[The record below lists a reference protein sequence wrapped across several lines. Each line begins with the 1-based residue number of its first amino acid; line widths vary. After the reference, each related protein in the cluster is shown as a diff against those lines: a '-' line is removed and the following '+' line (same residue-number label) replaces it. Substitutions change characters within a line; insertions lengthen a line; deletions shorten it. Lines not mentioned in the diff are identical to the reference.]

1 MEVGGWDIEIRP
13 EFLRLV
19 GYTPI
24 GSNTRSNR
32 TRIHLCSSI
41 PGPSRSWVPA
51 DCSTNPLISGCFTRI
66 PCQFSTTHLRSQNLN
81 NQCAIFFSAAH
92 EIQMT
97 GTGVSGGHRTRI
109 AIARVLLRNPKILLI
124 DTATPNL
131 DLEADQIIMN
141 LLVEPSIRRELIRAG
156 RTSGRCGT
164 RRCGR
169 A

>member
-1 MEVGGWDIEIRP
+1 
-13 EFLRLV
+13 
-19 GYTPI
+19 
-24 GSNTRSNR
+24 
-32 TRIHLCSSI
+32 
-41 PGPSRSWVPA
+41 
-51 DCSTNPLISGCFTRI
+51 
-66 PCQFSTTHLRSQNLN
+66 
-81 NQCAIFFSAAH
+81 
-92 EIQMT
+92 MT

-141 LLVEPSIRRELIRAG
+141 LLVEPSIRRKLIRAG